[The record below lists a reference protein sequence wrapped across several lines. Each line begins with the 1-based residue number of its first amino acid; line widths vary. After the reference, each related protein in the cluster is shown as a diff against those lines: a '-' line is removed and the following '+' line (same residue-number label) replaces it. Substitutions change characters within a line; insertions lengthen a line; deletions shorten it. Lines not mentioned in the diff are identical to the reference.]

1 MREPAAAIGVR
12 AKPLGFAPGPGG
24 PAPVIR
30 DSHART
36 GKHEG
41 TMPVSAGISDVP
53 NAQGKPKPRGV
64 SPQPQMG
71 FTEERELAEGD
82 VRRP

>member
-1 MREPAAAIGVR
+1 M
-12 AKPLGFAPGPGG
+12 
-24 PAPVIR
+24 
-30 DSHART
+30 
-36 GKHEG
+36 
-41 TMPVSAGISDVP
+41 SAGISDVP